1 MDSERIPCSLLQ
13 GQASEYIKEKFIAL
27 RLPAARVGSA
37 LRRVDP
43 TCCGESSKGVIAMK
57 KMMSLSFFAFTPAYG
72 TYVEDKVAIAEQVE
86 DDSAVEVARKGLY
99 GFMKTDLVV
108 TT

>member
-27 RLPAARVGSA
+27 RFPVA
-37 LRRVDP
+37 
-43 TCCGESSKGVIAMK
+43 CCGESSKGVIAMK
-57 KMMSLSFFAFTPAYG
+57 KMMSLTFFAFTPANSP
-72 TYVEDKVAIAEQVE
+72 YVADKVMLAESVE
-86 DDSAVEVARKGLY
+86 DDSAVEVACRGLH

-108 TT
+108 TR

>member
-13 GQASEYIKEKFIAL
+13 GQASKYIKEKFIAL
-27 RLPAARVGSA
+27 RFPVA
-37 LRRVDP
+37 
-43 TCCGESSKGVIAMK
+43 CCGESSKGVIAMK

-72 TYVEDKVAIAEQVE
+72 PYVEDKVAIAEQVE